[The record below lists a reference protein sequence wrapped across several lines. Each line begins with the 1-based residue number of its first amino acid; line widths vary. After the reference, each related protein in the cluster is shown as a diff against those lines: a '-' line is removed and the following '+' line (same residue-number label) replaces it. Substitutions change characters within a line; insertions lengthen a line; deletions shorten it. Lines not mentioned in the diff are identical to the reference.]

1 MTLIQHLYQ
10 GIAIDQRDSDGY
22 INLNQM
28 ADATS
33 RRIDK
38 WLENQSTKDL
48 IAEFEAQTTLN
59 SGEFMPA
66 LLTIEGRVGGTW
78 AHPDIAIVFAQW
90 CNPHFALTVSRWV
103 REWLLI
109 GKRPDQWQ
117 LLAMTEYQLKLELLK
132 AKNWSKTV
140 EIALDTH
147 KERRLIRFIEEEK
160 VRKQLELELGDNPDE
175 GDDGGGEIHVSGH
188 TRRSN

>member
-28 ADATS
+28 ADATGK
-33 RRIDK
+33 RVQNWKDN
-38 WLENQSTKDL
+38 LETQEL
-48 IAEFEAQTTLN
+48 IAEFESDHHSN
-59 SGEFMPA
+59 SSDVPA
-66 LLTIEGRVGGTW
+66 LITDKTRADFGGGTW
-78 AHPDIAIVFAQW
+78 AHPDIAIQFAQW

-109 GKRPDQWQ
+109 GKHPDQLQ

-132 AKNWSKTV
+132 AKNWGKTV

-147 KERRLIRFIEEEK
+147 KERRLKQVIEEEK
-160 VRKQLELELGDNPDE
+160 ARKQLEITLDNEDKPDDE
-175 GDDGGGEIHVSGH
+175 GDEEASRD
-188 TRRSN
+188 

>member
-28 ADATS
+28 ADATC

-38 WLENQSTKDL
+38 WLDNQSTKDL
-48 IAEFEAQTTLN
+48 IAEFEAQTTPN
-59 SGEFMPA
+59 SGEFMSA
-66 LLTIEGRVGGTW
+66 LLTIEGRTGGTW
-78 AHPDIAIVFAQW
+78 AHPHIAIQFAQW
-90 CNPHFALTVSRWV
+90 CSPSFALQVSSWV
-103 REWLLI
+103 FEWLTAD
-109 GKRPDQWQ
+109 KRPDQWE

-132 AKNWSKTV
+132 GKNWCKTV
-140 EIALDTH
+140 EIALDTY

-160 VRKQLELELGDNPDE
+160 ARKQLEIPIDDE
-175 GDDGGGEIHVSGH
+175 GDEEASRD
-188 TRRSN
+188 